1 LHDLTLMLLPPAN
14 SLTAASPAP
23 NRLRGRQWLGLFVV
37 FAGLL
42 LGLIQGWQTLGSTP
56 AMHTALG
63 AGGLAALAT
72 ALGVL
77 PMLFTRAPSLRA
89 HDALLG
95 FGAGV
100 MLAACC
106 FSLLTPALSAAR
118 ELGHGSWGSA
128 LRVGAGLLLG
138 AGLIMGIERALPH
151 QHFFGGAGTAG
162 GIGAQRI
169 RGLWLFVVA
178 IVLHNIPE
186 GLAIGV
192 AAAGSDAARATA
204 LATGIAIQDVP
215 EGLVV
220 ALALQSL
227 GASRWLAAGV
237 GAASGLV
244 EPLAAVL
251 GAAAIGLSAPLLPWG
266 LAFAAGAMLFVV
278 SHEVIPESHRQ
289 GHERFATT
297 GLLIGFVLMMVLD
310 TALG

>member
-1 LHDLTLMLLPPAN
+1 MLVPPAPH
-14 SLTAASPAP
+14 LPATAAARS
-23 NRLRGRQWLGLFVV
+23 RWRGRQ
-37 FAGLL
+37 L
-42 LGLIQGWQTLGSTP
+42 LGLLIVGAGLALGLLQLWQGLAPPP
-56 AMHTALG
+56 AMQTALG
-63 AGGLAALAT
+63 AGGMAALAT

-77 PMLFTRAPSLRA
+77 PMLCTRSPGRRS

-106 FSLLTPALSAAR
+106 FSLLVPALAAAGR
-118 ELGHGSWGSA
+118 LGHGSWASA
-128 LRVGAGLLLG
+128 VGIGAALLAG
-138 AGLIMGIERALPH
+138 AALIMGVERLLPP
-151 QHFFGGAGTAG
+151 QHGGAGTAG
-162 GIGAQRI
+162 RVAPRRE
-169 RGLWLFVVA
+169 RGLWLFVIA

-192 AAAGSDAARATA
+192 AAAGTDAARATA

-227 GASRWLAAGV
+227 GVGRWRAAGI

-244 EPLAAVL
+244 EPLAAVV
-251 GAAAIGLSAPLLPWG
+251 GAALLGLSAALLPWG

-289 GHERFATT
+289 GHERHATT

>member
-1 LHDLTLMLLPPAN
+1 MDGLTSSSPRSVHPP
-14 SLTAASPAP
+14 TP
-23 NRLRGRQWLGLFVV
+23 RLRLRQCLGLAIAL
-37 FAGLL
+37 AGLL
-42 LGLIQGWQTLGSTP
+42 LGLHTLWQALAP
-56 AMHTALG
+56 APAVHTALA

-77 PMLFTRAPSLRA
+77 PMLFTAAPSARM

-100 MLAACC
+100 MLAASC
-106 FSLLTPALSAAR
+106 FSLLTPALAAAR
-118 ELGHGSWGSA
+118 ELGQGAWGSA
-128 LRVGAGLLLG
+128 FIAGVGLLLG
-138 AGLIMGIERALPH
+138 AAALLLLERLLPH
-151 QHFFGGAGTAG
+151 APLSGTSA
-162 GIGAQRI
+162 ASPEALRA
-169 RGLWLFVVA
+169 RGLYLFVLA
-178 IVLHNIPE
+178 IVLHNVPE

-192 AAAGSDAARATA
+192 AAAGTDTARATA

-227 GASRWLAAGV
+227 GARRWLAACV

-251 GAAAIGLSAPLLPWG
+251 GAGMIGLSAPLLPWG
-266 LAFAAGAMLFVV
+266 LAFAAGAMIFVV

-289 GHERFATT
+289 GHARPATT
-297 GLLIGFVLMMVLD
+297 GLLLGFVLMMVLD

>member
-1 LHDLTLMLLPPAN
+1 MLVPPAPHL
-14 SLTAASPAP
+14 SGSAAARS
-23 NRLRGRQWLGLFVV
+23 RWRGRQ
-37 FAGLL
+37 L
-42 LGLIQGWQTLGSTP
+42 LGLLIVGAGLGLGLLQLWQGLAPSP
-56 AMHTALG
+56 AMRTALG
-63 AGGLAALAT
+63 AGGMAALAT

-77 PMLFTRAPSLRA
+77 PMLCARAPGRRS

-106 FSLLTPALSAAR
+106 FSLLVPALAAAGR
-118 ELGHGSWGSA
+118 LGHGSWASA
-128 LRVGAGLLLG
+128 VGIGAALLAG
-138 AGLIMGIERALPH
+138 AALIMGVERLLPH
-151 QHFFGGAGTAG
+151 QHGGAGTAG
-162 GIGAQRI
+162 EPRRE
-169 RGLWLFVVA
+169 RGLWLFVIA

-192 AAAGSDAARATA
+192 AAAGTDAARATA

-227 GASRWLAAGV
+227 GVGRWRGAGI

-244 EPLAAVL
+244 EPLAAVV
-251 GAAAIGLSAPLLPWG
+251 GAALLGLSAALLPWG

-289 GHERFATT
+289 GHEGHATT

>member
-1 LHDLTLMLLPPAN
+1 MLDSHNAPLPVHGRLTPPRAL
-14 SLTAASPAP
+14 S
-23 NRLRGRQWLGLFVV
+23 GRQWLGLTIVV
-37 FAGLL
+37 TGLL
-42 LGLIQGWQTLGSTP
+42 LGLVQLWQALAP
-56 AMHTALG
+56 ATALRTALA
-63 AGGLAALAT
+63 AGSLAALAT

-77 PMLFTRAPSLRA
+77 PMLIARAPSLRT

-106 FSLLTPALSAAR
+106 FSLLVPALTAAR

-128 LRVGAGLLLG
+128 LRVGTGLLLG
-138 AGLIMGIERALPH
+138 AGMIMGIERLLPH
-151 QHFFGGAGTAG
+151 QHFFGGLAAAG
-162 GIGAQRI
+162 GIGSQRI
-169 RGLWLFVVA
+169 RGLWLFVIA
-178 IVLHNIPE
+178 IVLHNVPE

-192 AAAGSDAARATA
+192 AAAGTDAARATA

-227 GASRWLAAGV
+227 GAGRWLAAGV
-237 GAASGLV
+237 GAA
-244 EPLAAVL
+244 AV
-251 GAAAIGLSAPLLPWG
+251 GISAPLLPWG

>member
-1 LHDLTLMLLPPAN
+1 MLVPPAPHL
-14 SLTAASPAP
+14 SGSAAARS
-23 NRLRGRQWLGLFVV
+23 RWRGKQ
-37 FAGLL
+37 L
-42 LGLIQGWQTLGSTP
+42 LGLLIVGAGLALGLLQLWQGLAPSP
-56 AMHTALG
+56 AMRTALG
-63 AGGLAALAT
+63 AGGMAALAT

-77 PMLFTRAPSLRA
+77 PMLCARAPGRRS

-106 FSLLTPALSAAR
+106 FSLLVPALAAAGR
-118 ELGHGSWGSA
+118 LGHGSWASA
-128 LRVGAGLLLG
+128 VGIGAALLAG
-138 AGLIMGIERALPH
+138 AALIMGVERLLPH
-151 QHFFGGAGTAG
+151 QHGGAGTAG
-162 GIGAQRI
+162 ESRRE
-169 RGLWLFVVA
+169 RGLWLFAIA

-192 AAAGSDAARATA
+192 AAAGTDAARATA

-227 GASRWLAAGV
+227 GVGRWRAAGI

-244 EPLAAVL
+244 EPLAAVV
-251 GAAAIGLSAPLLPWG
+251 GATLLGLSAALLPWG

-289 GHERFATT
+289 GHERHATT

>member
-1 LHDLTLMLLPPAN
+1 MAAKEIQPASEASQSSTALTL
-14 SLTAASPAP
+14 
-23 NRLRGRQWLGLFVV
+23 LRPRQWLGLAITVV
-37 FAGLL
+37 GAL
-42 LGLIQGWQTLGSTP
+42 LGLYMLWQMLAPPPAVYAALAAGS
-56 AMHTALG
+56 
-63 AGGLAALAT
+63 LAALAT

-77 PMLFTRAPSLRA
+77 PMLLTSAPSARM

-100 MLAACC
+100 MLAASC
-106 FSLLTPALSAAR
+106 FSLLMPALAAAR
-118 ELGHGSWGSA
+118 DMGYGAFGSA
-128 LRVGAGLLLG
+128 SCVGAGLLLG
-138 AGLIMGIERALPH
+138 AGALMLIERLLPH
-151 QHFFGGAGTAG
+151 AHFFGGAGSP
-162 GIGAQRI
+162 GAVRV
-169 RGLWLFVVA
+169 RGLWLFVLA
-178 IVLHNIPE
+178 IVLHNVPE

-192 AAAGSDAARATA
+192 AAAGTDAARATA

-227 GASRWLAAGV
+227 GTRRWLAAAV

-251 GAAAIGLSAPLLPWG
+251 GAGAIGVSAPLLPWG

-289 GHERFATT
+289 GHERHATT

-310 TALG
+310 TALPA